1 MKKKRFYNNKK
12 RNIKWTEK
20 QTGRKISFADK
31 YIEAGSGSDKFDAKR
46 PKQKKKRITKEKSAR
61 LFKNITVIIAC
72 FLIISVGYSTMDLYI
87 DRNAMPQ
94 TQEST
99 GESASFSDVN
109 LMLKTMAVESI
120 SLDNSVMLDSAIKSA
135 EDEGYSSITFDLKRD
150 DGTIGYNSNLATIK
164 AYGAISSPANQ
175 LEKSIA
181 KLNQADIIPIGKIS
195 CYKDNIVALSDLDTA
210 IKSGKSVYRDSD
222 GNAYLD
228 PNNDTTY
235 NYIKS
240 IVEEAKAMGVTVFL
254 LDNTTLPSE
263 IEGEYNDGFEKL
275 TKMLYAQFGEDIK
288 FIEAVDVTIND
299 YNISNEDVTDEN
311 GDTVNNTTS
320 SSSDNEEFTT
330 GYGDSSEIDGEET
343 SATKKREP
351 LTDED
356 GDIIYGNDGQPVYP
370 TEQGKTTKESVP
382 LTDEDGDFVYGND
395 GLPVYSTEE
404 SSTSQLTTQSN
415 NSLEKQIENK
425 ISEKSSNNKMY
436 YISTNN
442 AEKVKKILDNKKI
455 TNYIIK
461 SIN

>member
-72 FLIISVGYSTMDLYI
+72 FLIISVGYSAMDLYI

-109 LMLKTMAVESI
+109 LMLKAMAVESI

-150 DGTIGYNSNLATIK
+150 DGTIGYSSNLATIK

-240 IVEEAKAMGVTVFL
+240 IVEEAKAMGAMALFGEKYGNVVRVVDVNGYSIELCGGTHV
-254 LDNTTLPSE
+254 DNTAKIGLFKIISE
-263 IEGEYNDGFEKL
+263 NSVASGIRR
-275 TKMLYAQFGEDIK
+275 
-288 FIEAVDVTIND
+288 IEAVTGGGVLELVNDINGLL
-299 YNISNEDVTDEN
+299 NKVAAVFKVSNPAELV
-311 GDTVNNTTS
+311 
-320 SSSDNEEFTT
+320 
-330 GYGDSSEIDGEET
+330 
-343 SATKKREP
+343 AK
-351 LTDED
+351 
-356 GDIIYGNDGQPVYP
+356 
-370 TEQGKTTKESVP
+370 
-382 LTDEDGDFVYGND
+382 
-395 GLPVYSTEE
+395 
-404 SSTSQLTTQSN
+404 
-415 NSLEKQIENK
+415 EKQFTM
-425 ISEKSSNNKMY
+425 S
-436 YISTNN
+436 
-442 AEKVKKILDNKKI
+442 
-455 TNYIIK
+455 
-461 SIN
+461 